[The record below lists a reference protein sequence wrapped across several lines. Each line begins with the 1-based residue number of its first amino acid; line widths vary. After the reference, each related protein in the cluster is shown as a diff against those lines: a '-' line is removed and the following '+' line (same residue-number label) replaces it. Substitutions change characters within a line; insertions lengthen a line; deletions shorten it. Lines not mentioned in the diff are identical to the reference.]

1 MTKRAKAEIET
12 ELRGLRVRHG
22 TMQARLNA
30 LMRHGTSTS
39 PEERE
44 AAHELSTQLPILR
57 AAMLALEQ
65 ELWKR

>member
-1 MTKRAKAEIET
+1 MKRANAEIET
-12 ELRGLRVRHG
+12 ELRGLRVKHG

-30 LMRHGTSTS
+30 LMRHGTLPS

-44 AAHELSTQLPILR
+44 TALELSKQLPILR